1 MENVRKYSVTKLV
14 ITKKKKKLFSM
25 RTKLSYKKF
34 FTENLLARE
43 MKKNAN
49 FN

>member
-14 ITKKKKKLFSM
+14 ITKKKKLFSM
-25 RTKLSYKKF
+25 RTKLSYTKF